1 MNQRQSKKCH
11 AEWISKSLLSAL
23 PTWIINVQ
31 SIPTIQVYS
40 AAVDDVRA
48 CVCVRVCVCV
58 NEHEYRVV
66 TKLEYGEA
74 KVGRFFVAP
83 TTAMDIINRDR
94 VRTGML
100 QVLDATTAFAV
111 WSQVHVSPDWAR
123 STLSSGFHRPI
134 CSFDECT

>member
-1 MNQRQSKKCH
+1 M
-11 AEWISKSLLSAL
+11 
-23 PTWIINVQ
+23 
-31 SIPTIQVYS
+31 
-40 AAVDDVRA
+40 

-100 QVLDATTAFAV
+100 LDATTAFAV
-111 WSQVHVSPDWAR
+111 
-123 STLSSGFHRPI
+123 
-134 CSFDECT
+134 